1 MSALPKPPLIRL
13 IYRQLA
19 LSSIFCIIASLIW
32 PSSWLSIVCGA
43 LVALVPQAVFSLL
56 AFQHQSA
63 RQPRKLVQALFL
75 AEGVK
80 LGLTVVLF
88 ALVFLL
94 VQPSNPISFISTY
107 AAVVLFNW
115 LNYWLLK

>member
-19 LSSIFCIIASLIW
+19 LSCVFCIIAALVW
-32 PSSWLSIVCGA
+32 PSTWLSIVCGA
-43 LVALVPQAVFSLL
+43 LVAWLPQAAFTLL
-56 AFQHQSA
+56 SFKHQSA
-63 RQPRKLVQALFL
+63 RQPRKLVQALFM

-107 AAVVLFNW
+107 AAVVLLNW
-115 LNYWLLK
+115 LNFWLLK